1 MKYRLHLL
9 IAFAALLCCMGLLF
23 SKTAFN
29 FDPAAEGFFI
39 LKGEKGSWL
48 ELSDDLVPED
58 APRLLWAMPRYPFSK
73 MVESSKCIDPSKPC
87 IDFKWDKSRGRG
99 FIRNTW
105 PDGNKLVINLGR
117 FKDSN
122 GKYPSGIFI
131 GGGLPPSDPDY
142 RYLNSEETGMTYF
155 DGRRWYHIWCNSN
168 EGLISPAEPSNVSYP
183 SDWAFKGS
191 WVLENNGRDLTI
203 ESKHRLMFAGVPMDA
218 TRVLFYTAGKSY
230 VTLSTKFINRGR
242 VPIPFQYMYGDEP
255 WIGDFGSSA
264 GDVGWM
270 ERELILTEREIDTQQ
285 HNYIGMFDYGN
296 ELAGED
302 HRFTGMANFVE
313 WNRDE
318 RPDKAYISNFSGG
331 VINSD
336 KIVPLANST
345 NRFVGLQYG
354 PFMLKPG
361 ESFSFTIA
369 VGMAEHDP
377 KTGFPIKPKT
387 ELNP

>member
-1 MKYRLHLL
+1 M
-9 IAFAALLCCMGLLF
+9 
-23 SKTAFN
+23 
-29 FDPAAEGFFI
+29 
-39 LKGEKGSWL
+39 
-48 ELSDDLVPED
+48 
-58 APRLLWAMPRYPFSK
+58 
-73 MVESSKCIDPSKPC
+73 
-87 IDFKWDKSRGRG
+87 
-99 FIRNTW
+99 
-105 PDGNKLVINLGR
+105 
-117 FKDSN
+117 
-122 GKYPSGIFI
+122 
-131 GGGLPPSDPDY
+131 
-142 RYLNSEETGMTYF
+142 
-155 DGRRWYHIWCNSN
+155 
-168 EGLISPAEPSNVSYP
+168 
-183 SDWAFKGS
+183 
-191 WVLENNGRDLTI
+191 
-203 ESKHRLMFAGVPMDA
+203 
-218 TRVLFYTAGKSY
+218 
-230 VTLSTKFINRGR
+230 
-242 VPIPFQYMYGDEP
+242 
-255 WIGDFGSSA
+255 
-264 GDVGWM
+264 
-270 ERELILTEREIDTQQ
+270 ILTEREIDTQQ

-331 VINSD
+331 VINPD